1 MYAVAS
7 RRHGVGIDPYQPPP
21 ARPPQVAL
29 QVAFVALAAGGAGL
43 LWYLTRSPRTAPV
56 RNRRRRGG
64 RRVRRNTKSYPY
76 LLDEAADLLGMAKAR
91 LSEGLVEDAYRL
103 TQQAE
108 STLGRATAAESGAD
122 PDDLAR
128 SRRLGWHLADLYGE
142 IAKRRRRVSRNASKR
157 AKKGRKYPLC
167 KPYGRHG
174 GRPFTCRACG
184 GKACWNC
191 ALHYWREKALPHSDG
206 DLHAQWAAI
215 DAAERDGLLLGVCSD
230 KCRAK
235 LPRGY
240 DAKFRLT
247 ENAAN
252 RARTSR
258 RVRRNTKKSGF
269 SELGTFDAVGIVRRA
284 APREQL
290 GFMAPGLVKML
301 RDMPPGIYKY
311 GHGPKRG
318 QVITKFTKASLRGA
332 LTSTR
337 IGARSTGEHHWVID
351 NYDPSYPVVIRII
364 DSDGRSVFRV
374 ERYAQT
380 LAGEKVAVARRSKA
394 RRSSVK
400 RNPVPGPPGDNT
412 HLPQWVRRTYADG
425 TSVRLR
431 KPLQGYSSSM
441 YGFVEVPAGAKGRV
455 VFAGDHH
462 DEHGN
467 PRWTMEGAEITVAP
481 YPSYQ
486 VPGDAWV
493 SVPWTEAW
501 ETLEP
506 LDDNWG
512 SLTAAPMKSYQL
524 PASQRGRRWP

>member
-91 LSEGLVEDAYRL
+91 LGEGLVEDAYRL
-103 TQQAE
+103 TQRAE
-108 STLGRATAAESGAD
+108 SALGRATAAESGAD
-122 PDDLAR
+122 PDDVAR

-142 IAKRRRRVSRNASKR
+142 IAKRRRRVSRNAHGEFKTPR
-157 AKKGRKYPLC
+157 ALGKWIYEEEERTQSIYAATLRVRRLGGGA
-167 KPYGRHG
+167 PYIVQPPDNIVRAG
-174 GRPFTCRACG
+174 PFAT
-184 GKACWNC
+184 
-191 ALHYWREKALPHSDG
+191 
-206 DLHAQWAAI
+206 
-215 DAAERDGLLLGVCSD
+215 DAAAHEFLRKAWDVAFKLRN
-230 KCRAK
+230 KPAK
-235 LPRGY
+235 NPKLVSRV
-240 DAKFRLT
+240 
-247 ENAAN
+247 
-252 RARTSR
+252 RTSR

-337 IGARSTGEHHWVID
+337 IGARSAGEHHWVID

-364 DSDGRSVFRV
+364 DGDGKSVFRV
-374 ERYAQT
+374 EQYAQT

-412 HLPQWVRRTYADG
+412 HLPQWVRKTYADG

-455 VFAGDHH
+455 VFVGDHH